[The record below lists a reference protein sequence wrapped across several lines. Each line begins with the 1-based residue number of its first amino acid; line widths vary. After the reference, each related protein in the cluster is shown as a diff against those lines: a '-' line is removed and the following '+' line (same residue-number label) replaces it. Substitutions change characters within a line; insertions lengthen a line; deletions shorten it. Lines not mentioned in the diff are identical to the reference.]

1 MEVQSVD
8 QASPKPRKKYNYI
21 GAPAVFAL
29 ELALRHVNEAFGCV
43 ACYIVGSTLE
53 RPDWRDVDVRMIMDD
68 EDFAKNFPDAE
79 QHPEHDAKW
88 LLLTVAISEWLSK
101 QSGLPVDFQFQSQ
114 THAND
119 QHKGTRNAAGFRLFK
134 EENKAKQ

>member
-1 MEVQSVD
+1 VTQEETQD
-8 QASPKPRKKYNYI
+8 YPRPRKKYNYI

-29 ELALRHVNEAFGCV
+29 ELALRHVTEAYNCT
-43 ACYIVGSTLE
+43 ACYIVGSALE
-53 RPDWRDVDVRMIMDD
+53 RPNWRDVDVRMIMDD

-101 QSGLPVDFQFQSQ
+101 QSGLPVDFQFQAQ

-119 QHKGTRNAAGFRLFK
+119 YHKGTRNAAGFRLFK
-134 EENKAKQ
+134 EKRED